1 MSKENQKEVEVVS
14 LPVEVLT
21 SCKSISV
28 ELSASHETHLTADK
42 RMNTA
47 SALMLKLMGLKP
59 DYNLLKQ
66 VQQVILNSLV
76 NDHKLA
82 LTTSEKLFS
91 QMLKQVQ
98 FANPKF
104 VKPSKPT
111 KDGLRMSAKRK
122 ELKEKY
128 IHEAL
133 ESVEAKLAKV
143 NRVIGQA
150 FIDNV
155 KTKEDDI
162 KKAIIHIPIPGEYM
176 NSEEGKDSFVE
187 EIMPSIFKEV
197 NKKFSPYG
205 IAWASEAWVRIAD
218 KDFNTNKDNWQ
229 ALPIKKEVLFISI
242 ETEFKKEVNVYNIK
256 RLGHKVNSDGE
267 IVDNISLEEETD
279 FGNPEN
285 VGGRFSGLYKKLIKN
300 ETN

>member
-1 MSKENQKEVEVVS
+1 MKGYTMSKETQNEVEVVS
-14 LPVEVLT
+14 LPVETLT
-21 SCKSISV
+21 SCNDISV
-28 ELSASHETHLTADK
+28 ELSASHKSALSADD
-42 RMNTA
+42 RMNKA

-91 QMLKQVQ
+91 LMLKQVQ
-98 FANPKF
+98 FTNAKF

-111 KDGLRMSAKRK
+111 EAGQRMSAKRK

-155 KTKEDDI
+155 KPKEADI
-162 KKAIIHIPIPGEYM
+162 KLQKELSEVKKIKSDKLGSEQKEQQKNNLKAMVDKVQKMLKIDSGRLNKNNQPIFEY
-176 NSEEGKDSFVE
+176 
-187 EIMPSIFKEV
+187 SIVKLDFAYRCLE
-197 NKKFSPYG
+197 NQEAIKKFL
-205 IAWASEAWVRIAD
+205 AE
-218 KDFNTNKDNWQ
+218 
-229 ALPIKKEVLFISI
+229 KK
-242 ETEFKKEVNVYNIK
+242 
-256 RLGHKVNSDGE
+256 
-267 IVDNISLEEETD
+267 
-279 FGNPEN
+279 
-285 VGGRFSGLYKKLIKN
+285 
-300 ETN
+300 

>member
-1 MSKENQKEVEVVS
+1 MKGYIMSKENQKEVEVIN

-21 SCKSISV
+21 SCNDISV
-28 ELSASHETHLTADK
+28 ELSASHKSALSADD
-42 RMNTA
+42 RMNKA

-66 VQQVILNSLV
+66 VQQVILNTLV

-82 LTTSEKLFS
+82 LSTSEKLFS
-91 QMLKQVQ
+91 LMLKQVQ

-111 KDGLRMSAKRK
+111 KDGQRMSAKRK

-155 KTKEDDI
+155 KPKEDDI
-162 KKAIIHIPIPGEYM
+162 KLQKEL
-176 NSEEGKDSFVE
+176 SEVKKIKSEKLVSQQKEQQGK
-187 EIMPSIFKEV
+187 
-197 NKKFSPYG
+197 
-205 IAWASEAWVRIAD
+205 
-218 KDFNTNKDNWQ
+218 
-229 ALPIKKEVLFISI
+229 
-242 ETEFKKEVNVYNIK
+242 NIK
-256 RLGHKVNSDGE
+256 ALVDKVQKM
-267 IVDNISLEEETD
+267 L
-279 FGNPEN
+279 
-285 VGGRFSGLYKKLIKN
+285 KN
-300 ETN
+300 ETGRFNKNNEPIFEWSVVKLDFAYRCLENEQAIKKFLADIK

>member
-21 SCKSISV
+21 SCNDISV
-28 ELSASHETHLTADK
+28 ELSASHKSALSADD
-42 RMNTA
+42 RMNKA

-66 VQQVILNSLV
+66 VQQVILNTLV
-76 NDHKLA
+76 NDHQLA
-82 LTTSEKLFS
+82 LSTSEKLFS
-91 QMLKQVQ
+91 LMLKQVQ

-111 KDGLRMSAKRK
+111 KDGQRMSAKRK

-155 KTKEDDI
+155 KPKEEDI
-162 KKAIIHIPIPGEYM
+162 KLQKELSEVKKIKSEKLVSEQKEKQNNNLKALVDKVQKM
-176 NSEEGKDSFVE
+176 LKDETGRF
-187 EIMPSIFKEV
+187 
-197 NKKFSPYG
+197 NKKNEP
-205 IAWASEAWVRIAD
+205 
-218 KDFNTNKDNWQ
+218 
-229 ALPIKKEVLFISI
+229 VL
-242 ETEFKKEVNVYNIK
+242 EY
-256 RLGHKVNSDGE
+256 
-267 IVDNISLEEETD
+267 
-279 FGNPEN
+279 
-285 VGGRFSGLYKKLIKN
+285 
-300 ETN
+300 

>member
-1 MSKENQKEVEVVS
+1 MKGYIMSKENQKEVEVIN
-14 LPVEVLT
+14 LPVEVLS
-21 SCKSISV
+21 SCNDISV
-28 ELSASHETHLTADK
+28 ELSASHKSALSADD
-42 RMNTA
+42 RMNKA

-66 VQQVILNSLV
+66 VQQVILNTLV

-155 KTKEDDI
+155 KPKEDDI
-162 KKAIIHIPIPGEYM
+162 KLQKELSEVKKIKSEKLVSQQKEQQGKNLKAMVEKVQKMLKIDSGRLNKNNEPIFEYSLAKLDFAYRCLE
-176 NSEEGKDSFVE
+176 NEQA
-187 EIMPSIFKEV
+187 I
-197 NKKFSPYG
+197 KKFL
-205 IAWASEAWVRIAD
+205 AD
-218 KDFNTNKDNWQ
+218 
-229 ALPIKKEVLFISI
+229 IK
-242 ETEFKKEVNVYNIK
+242 
-256 RLGHKVNSDGE
+256 
-267 IVDNISLEEETD
+267 
-279 FGNPEN
+279 
-285 VGGRFSGLYKKLIKN
+285 
-300 ETN
+300 

>member
-1 MSKENQKEVEVVS
+1 MSKETQKEVEVEVIN
-14 LPVEVLT
+14 LPIETLT
-21 SCKSISV
+21 SCNDISV
-28 ELSASHETHLTADK
+28 ELSASHKSALSADD
-42 RMNTA
+42 RMNKA

-66 VQQVILNSLV
+66 VQQIILNTLV

-98 FANPKF
+98 FSNAKF

-111 KDGLRMSAKRK
+111 KDGQRMSAKRK

-133 ESVEAKLAKV
+133 ESVEAKLANV

-155 KTKEDDI
+155 KPKEDDI
-162 KKAIIHIPIPGEYM
+162 KLQKELSEVKKIKSEKLVSEQKEKQNNNLKAM
-176 NSEEGKDSFVE
+176 V
-187 EIMPSIFKEV
+187 
-197 NKKFSPYG
+197 
-205 IAWASEAWVRIAD
+205 D
-218 KDFNTNKDNWQ
+218 KVQKM
-229 ALPIKKEVLFISI
+229 L
-242 ETEFKKEVNVYNIK
+242 
-256 RLGHKVNSDGE
+256 
-267 IVDNISLEEETD
+267 
-279 FGNPEN
+279 
-285 VGGRFSGLYKKLIKN
+285 KN
-300 ETN
+300 ETGRFNKKNEPIFEWSIVKLDFAYRCLENEQAIKKFLAEKK

>member
-1 MSKENQKEVEVVS
+1 MKGYIMSKENQKEVEVIN

-21 SCKSISV
+21 SCNDISV
-28 ELSASHETHLTADK
+28 ELSASHKSALSADD
-42 RMNTA
+42 RMNKA

-66 VQQVILNSLV
+66 VQQVILNTLV

-82 LTTSEKLFS
+82 LSTSEKLFS
-91 QMLKQVQ
+91 LMLKQVQ

-111 KDGLRMSAKRK
+111 KDGQRMSAKRK

-155 KTKEDDI
+155 KPKEEDI
-162 KKAIIHIPIPGEYM
+162 KLQKELSEVKKIKSEKLVSEQKEKQNNNLKALVDKVQKM
-176 NSEEGKDSFVE
+176 LKDETGRF
-187 EIMPSIFKEV
+187 
-197 NKKFSPYG
+197 NKKNEPILEYS
-205 IAWASEAWVRIAD
+205 IAKLNYVSLCLQ
-218 KDFNTNKDNWQ
+218 N
-229 ALPIKKEVLFISI
+229 
-242 ETEFKKEVNVYNIK
+242 ETEVKKFLANLK
-256 RLGHKVNSDGE
+256 
-267 IVDNISLEEETD
+267 
-279 FGNPEN
+279 
-285 VGGRFSGLYKKLIKN
+285 
-300 ETN
+300 

>member
-1 MSKENQKEVEVVS
+1 MKGYIMSKENQKEVEVVS

-91 QMLKQVQ
+91 LMLKQVQ
-98 FANPKF
+98 FTNAKF

-111 KDGLRMSAKRK
+111 KDGQRMSAKRK

-155 KTKEDDI
+155 KPKEDDI
-162 KKAIIHIPIPGEYM
+162 KLQKELNEVKKIKSEKLGSEQKEQQKNNLKAM
-176 NSEEGKDSFVE
+176 VE
-187 EIMPSIFKEV
+187 KVQKMLKNDTGRF
-197 NKKFSPYG
+197 NKKNEPIFEYSIVKLDFAYRCLENQ
-205 IAWASEAWVRIAD
+205 EA
-218 KDFNTNKDNWQ
+218 
-229 ALPIKKEVLFISI
+229 IKKFLAE
-242 ETEFKKEVNVYNIK
+242 KK
-256 RLGHKVNSDGE
+256 
-267 IVDNISLEEETD
+267 
-279 FGNPEN
+279 
-285 VGGRFSGLYKKLIKN
+285 
-300 ETN
+300 

>member
-1 MSKENQKEVEVVS
+1 MEKNQKEVEVEVIN
-14 LPVEVLT
+14 LPIETLT
-21 SCKSISV
+21 SCNDISV
-28 ELSASHETHLTADK
+28 ELSASHKSALSADD
-42 RMNTA
+42 RMNKA
-47 SALMLKLMGLKP
+47 SALMLKLLGLKP

-66 VQQVILNSLV
+66 VQQVILNTLV

-91 QMLKQVQ
+91 LMLKQVQ
-98 FANPKF
+98 FTNAKF

-155 KTKEDDI
+155 KPKEDDI
-162 KKAIIHIPIPGEYM
+162 KLQKELNEVKKIK
-176 NSEEGKDSFVE
+176 SEKLVSEQKEQQGK
-187 EIMPSIFKEV
+187 
-197 NKKFSPYG
+197 
-205 IAWASEAWVRIAD
+205 
-218 KDFNTNKDNWQ
+218 
-229 ALPIKKEVLFISI
+229 
-242 ETEFKKEVNVYNIK
+242 NIK
-256 RLGHKVNSDGE
+256 ALVDKVQKM
-267 IVDNISLEEETD
+267 L
-279 FGNPEN
+279 
-285 VGGRFSGLYKKLIKN
+285 KN
-300 ETN
+300 ETGRFNKKNEPVLEYSIARLNYVSLCLQHETEVKKFLANLK

>member
-1 MSKENQKEVEVVS
+1 MEKNQKEVEV
-14 LPVEVLT
+14 EVINL
-21 SCKSISV
+21 SADKLEACQGISV
-28 ELSASHETHLTADK
+28 ELATSHSEALSADD
-42 RMNTA
+42 RMNKA

-82 LTTSEKLFS
+82 LSTSEKLFS
-91 QMLKQVQ
+91 LMLKQVQ
-98 FANPKF
+98 FTNAKF

-111 KDGLRMSAKRK
+111 KDGQRMSAKRK

-155 KTKEDDI
+155 KPKEDDI
-162 KKAIIHIPIPGEYM
+162 KLQKEL
-176 NSEEGKDSFVE
+176 SEVKKIKSEKLVSEQKEQQGK
-187 EIMPSIFKEV
+187 
-197 NKKFSPYG
+197 
-205 IAWASEAWVRIAD
+205 
-218 KDFNTNKDNWQ
+218 
-229 ALPIKKEVLFISI
+229 
-242 ETEFKKEVNVYNIK
+242 NIK
-256 RLGHKVNSDGE
+256 ALVDKVQKM
-267 IVDNISLEEETD
+267 L
-279 FGNPEN
+279 
-285 VGGRFSGLYKKLIKN
+285 KN
-300 ETN
+300 ETGRFNKKNEPILEYSIAKLNYVSLCLQNETEVKKFLANLK

>member
-1 MSKENQKEVEVVS
+1 MKGYTMSKETQKEVEVIN
-14 LPVEVLT
+14 LPVEVLS

-76 NDHKLA
+76 NDHRLA

-128 IHEAL
+128 VHEAL

-155 KTKEDDI
+155 KPKEDDI
-162 KKAIIHIPIPGEYM
+162 KLQKELSEVKKIKSEKLVSQQKEQQGKNLKAMVEKVQKMLKIDSGRLNKNNEPIFEYSLAKLDFAYRCLE
-176 NSEEGKDSFVE
+176 NEQA
-187 EIMPSIFKEV
+187 I
-197 NKKFSPYG
+197 KKFL
-205 IAWASEAWVRIAD
+205 AD
-218 KDFNTNKDNWQ
+218 
-229 ALPIKKEVLFISI
+229 IK
-242 ETEFKKEVNVYNIK
+242 
-256 RLGHKVNSDGE
+256 
-267 IVDNISLEEETD
+267 
-279 FGNPEN
+279 
-285 VGGRFSGLYKKLIKN
+285 
-300 ETN
+300 

>member
-1 MSKENQKEVEVVS
+1 
-14 LPVEVLT
+14 
-21 SCKSISV
+21 
-28 ELSASHETHLTADK
+28 
-42 RMNTA
+42 
-47 SALMLKLMGLKP
+47 
-59 DYNLLKQ
+59 LLKQ

-155 KTKEDDI
+155 KPKEEDI
-162 KKAIIHIPIPGEYM
+162 KLQKELSEVKKIKSEKLVSQQKEQQGKNLKAMVEKVQKMLKIDSGRLNKNNQPIFEYSLAKLDFAYRCLE
-176 NSEEGKDSFVE
+176 NET
-187 EIMPSIFKEV
+187 EV
-197 NKKFSPYG
+197 KKFL
-205 IAWASEAWVRIAD
+205 AE
-218 KDFNTNKDNWQ
+218 
-229 ALPIKKEVLFISI
+229 KK
-242 ETEFKKEVNVYNIK
+242 
-256 RLGHKVNSDGE
+256 
-267 IVDNISLEEETD
+267 
-279 FGNPEN
+279 
-285 VGGRFSGLYKKLIKN
+285 
-300 ETN
+300 

>member
-1 MSKENQKEVEVVS
+1 MSKETQKEVEV
-14 LPVEVLT
+14 EVINL
-21 SCKSISV
+21 SADKLEACNDISV
-28 ELSASHETHLTADK
+28 ELSKSHSDTMNASN
-42 RMNTA
+42 RMNNATA
-47 SALMLKLMGLKP
+47 VMIKLLGLKP

-76 NDHKLA
+76 NEHKLM

-98 FANPKF
+98 FTNAKF

-111 KDGLRMSAKRK
+111 KDGQRMSAKRK

-155 KTKEDDI
+155 KPKEDDI
-162 KKAIIHIPIPGEYM
+162 KLQKEL
-176 NSEEGKDSFVE
+176 SEVKKIKSEKLVSEQKEQQGK
-187 EIMPSIFKEV
+187 
-197 NKKFSPYG
+197 
-205 IAWASEAWVRIAD
+205 
-218 KDFNTNKDNWQ
+218 
-229 ALPIKKEVLFISI
+229 
-242 ETEFKKEVNVYNIK
+242 NIK
-256 RLGHKVNSDGE
+256 ALVDKVQKM
-267 IVDNISLEEETD
+267 L
-279 FGNPEN
+279 
-285 VGGRFSGLYKKLIKN
+285 KN
-300 ETN
+300 ETGRFNKKNEPIFEWSIVKLDFAYRCLENEQAIKKFLAEKK

>member
-1 MSKENQKEVEVVS
+1 MKGYIMSKENQKEVEVVS

-128 IHEAL
+128 VHEAL

-155 KTKEDDI
+155 KPKEDDI
-162 KKAIIHIPIPGEYM
+162 KLQKEL
-176 NSEEGKDSFVE
+176 SEVKKIKSEKLVSE
-187 EIMPSIFKEV
+187 QKEV
-197 NKKFSPYG
+197 QGKNIKALVDKVQKMLKDETGRFNKKNEPILEYS
-205 IAWASEAWVRIAD
+205 IAKLNYVSLCLQ
-218 KDFNTNKDNWQ
+218 N
-229 ALPIKKEVLFISI
+229 
-242 ETEFKKEVNVYNIK
+242 ETEVKKFLANLK
-256 RLGHKVNSDGE
+256 
-267 IVDNISLEEETD
+267 
-279 FGNPEN
+279 
-285 VGGRFSGLYKKLIKN
+285 
-300 ETN
+300 

>member
-1 MSKENQKEVEVVS
+1 MSKETQKEVEV
-14 LPVEVLT
+14 EVINL
-21 SCKSISV
+21 SADKLEACNDISV
-28 ELSASHETHLTADK
+28 ELSKSHSDTMNASN
-42 RMNTA
+42 RMNNATA
-47 SALMLKLMGLKP
+47 VMLKLLGLKP

-76 NDHKLA
+76 NEHRLM

-98 FANPKF
+98 FTNAKF

-155 KTKEDDI
+155 KPKEDDI
-162 KKAIIHIPIPGEYM
+162 KLQKELNEVKKIK
-176 NSEEGKDSFVE
+176 SEKLVSEQKEQQGK
-187 EIMPSIFKEV
+187 
-197 NKKFSPYG
+197 
-205 IAWASEAWVRIAD
+205 
-218 KDFNTNKDNWQ
+218 
-229 ALPIKKEVLFISI
+229 
-242 ETEFKKEVNVYNIK
+242 NIK
-256 RLGHKVNSDGE
+256 ALVDKVQKM
-267 IVDNISLEEETD
+267 L
-279 FGNPEN
+279 
-285 VGGRFSGLYKKLIKN
+285 KN
-300 ETN
+300 ETGRFNKKNEPIFEYSIARLNYVSLCLQHETEVKKFLANLK